1 MAVSL
6 YMGVM
11 GSGKTYEVV
20 YSVIIPAV
28 SAGRRV
34 ITNIKGINEEKIHE
48 YCRSKFKTKQPGR
61 VVFASTDEIL
71 KDDFFP
77 FYSDDES
84 LEQKAAFCEYGDLIC
99 LDELWSIWPSDSKLS
114 EAHKRFISMHRH
126 MTHAVSGV
134 SCDLVIIN
142 QGVDGVP
149 RYLKERIESTYRMT
163 KLKSLGLSKSYRVDV
178 FSGAKVFK
186 NNKVSTR
193 NYQYKKAVFELY
205 KSYETTNGMEAT
217 TDSRQNVFSSAFLW
231 VKIAFLLFIV
241 LASIYSIR
249 TVWVDIRGESV
260 PEPKHTEPEVVLP
273 SSEKI
278 AKPDAPYSKRWRI
291 AGELKSDYVSKVVL
305 TDSNGRFRTLPANQ
319 FDGEGFTLS
328 GIIDG
333 EIVTY
338 FTGG

>member
-84 LEQKAAFCEYGDLIC
+84 SEQKAAFCEYGDLIC

-149 RYLKERIESTYRMT
+149 R
-163 KLKSLGLSKSYRVDV
+163 
-178 FSGAKVFK
+178 
-186 NNKVSTR
+186 
-193 NYQYKKAVFELY
+193 
-205 KSYETTNGMEAT
+205 
-217 TDSRQNVFSSAFLW
+217 
-231 VKIAFLLFIV
+231 
-241 LASIYSIR
+241 
-249 TVWVDIRGESV
+249 
-260 PEPKHTEPEVVLP
+260 
-273 SSEKI
+273 
-278 AKPDAPYSKRWRI
+278 
-291 AGELKSDYVSKVVL
+291 
-305 TDSNGRFRTLPANQ
+305 
-319 FDGEGFTLS
+319 
-328 GIIDG
+328 
-333 EIVTY
+333 
-338 FTGG
+338 

>member
-84 LEQKAAFCEYGDLIC
+84 SEQKAAFCEYGDLIC

-249 TVWVDIRGESV
+249 T
-260 PEPKHTEPEVVLP
+260 
-273 SSEKI
+273 
-278 AKPDAPYSKRWRI
+278 
-291 AGELKSDYVSKVVL
+291 
-305 TDSNGRFRTLPANQ
+305 
-319 FDGEGFTLS
+319 
-328 GIIDG
+328 
-333 EIVTY
+333 
-338 FTGG
+338 